1 MAPGFN
7 LRTDNWGGSYENR
20 FRLAQMI
27 VSRVREAIGPDFVL
41 ELRVSATLGVP
52 ETYPFEEMLQFL
64 KSVEDQIDIVNLV
77 TGMDEYH
84 DGNVKLCPPIF
95 EPHLLNLERAR
106 AIRESCDVLVNI
118 SGAIMDVQEAER
130 VLREGAADLVLLGR
144 SLVADPFWPKKGSGG
159 PRRRYCALHPLQQ
172 LLSHRHR
179 AFQHMLYCEPACL
192 QRKPRSADAAPAQT
206 ARSVVVV
213 GGGPAG
219 LKAAL
224 TAAQRG
230 HQVTLV
236 EQSGALGGLM
246 IPASVGAFKED
257 LRRYL
262 SYLRRQVEK
271 SQIHVM
277 LHTRADRALLEHLHP
292 DAVILAVGGRAVMP
306 PVPGLGTSGAVQAVA
321 LLNAGLESAGTRVT
335 ILGGGSIGCE
345 LALELAALD
354 RMVTVVELR
363 DKLAANG
370 NELYRQD
377 LMLHLEQETRITIL
391 TQTVCTGV
399 TAQGCTVREK
409 DGGTRVIPHDTF
421 VIAAGLRADADAV
434 EALYGVV
441 PETYYVGDCKRAA
454 SITEATTEAYFLGA
468 SL

>member
-1 MAPGFN
+1 MYG
-7 LRTDNWGGSYENR
+7 
-20 FRLAQMI
+20 
-27 VSRVREAIGPDFVL
+27 EAAGKYPHVFSP
-41 ELRVSATLGVP
+41 LRVKNIIYKNRLCSTTMSTVPTHTHLSSTNYGGIGIYDKALGGVAMIGMMYHGKAGASHY
-52 ETYPFEEMLQFL
+52 EANGADPFASKYDL
-64 KSVEDQIDIVNLV
+64 D
-77 TGMDEYH
+77 
-84 DGNVKLCPPIF
+84 
-95 EPHLLNLERAR
+95 
-106 AIRESCDVLVNI
+106 
-118 SGAIMDVQEAER
+118 

-144 SLVADPFWPKKGSGG
+144 SLVADPFWSKKVLEGREDDIVPCIRCNNCYHIATEHFNTCCTVN
-159 PRRRYCALHPLQQ
+159 PRVYRENRVPLT
-172 LLSHRHR
+172 
-179 AFQHMLYCEPACL
+179 P
-192 QRKPRSADAAPAQT
+192 PRAQT

-277 LHTRADRALLEHLHP
+277 LHTRADRALLERLHP

-321 LLNAGLESAGTRVT
+321 LLNAGLETAGTRVT

-345 LALELAALD
+345 LALD

-377 LMLHLEQETRITIL
+377 LMLHLEQETRITLL

-434 EALYGVV
+434 EALY
-441 PETYYVGDCKRAA
+441 AQ
-454 SITEATTEAYFLGA
+454 
-468 SL
+468 

>member
-1 MAPGFN
+1 
-7 LRTDNWGGSYENR
+7 
-20 FRLAQMI
+20 
-27 VSRVREAIGPDFVL
+27 
-41 ELRVSATLGVP
+41 
-52 ETYPFEEMLQFL
+52 
-64 KSVEDQIDIVNLV
+64 
-77 TGMDEYH
+77 
-84 DGNVKLCPPIF
+84 
-95 EPHLLNLERAR
+95 
-106 AIRESCDVLVNI
+106 
-118 SGAIMDVQEAER
+118 
-130 VLREGAADLVLLGR
+130 
-144 SLVADPFWPKKGSGG
+144 
-159 PRRRYCALHPLQQ
+159 
-172 LLSHRHR
+172 
-179 AFQHMLYCEPACL
+179 
-192 QRKPRSADAAPAQT
+192 
-206 ARSVVVV
+206 
-213 GGGPAG
+213 
-219 LKAAL
+219 
-224 TAAQRG
+224 
-230 HQVTLV
+230 
-236 EQSGALGGLM
+236 
-246 IPASVGAFKED
+246 
-257 LRRYL
+257 
-262 SYLRRQVEK
+262 
-271 SQIHVM
+271 
-277 LHTRADRALLEHLHP
+277 
-292 DAVILAVGGRAVMP
+292 MP

-321 LLNAGLESAGTRVT
+321 LLNAGLETAGTHVT

>member
-1 MAPGFN
+1 M
-7 LRTDNWGGSYENR
+7 
-20 FRLAQMI
+20 
-27 VSRVREAIGPDFVL
+27 
-41 ELRVSATLGVP
+41 
-52 ETYPFEEMLQFL
+52 
-64 KSVEDQIDIVNLV
+64 
-77 TGMDEYH
+77 
-84 DGNVKLCPPIF
+84 
-95 EPHLLNLERAR
+95 
-106 AIRESCDVLVNI
+106 
-118 SGAIMDVQEAER
+118 
-130 VLREGAADLVLLGR
+130 
-144 SLVADPFWPKKGSGG
+144 
-159 PRRRYCALHPLQQ
+159 
-172 LLSHRHR
+172 
-179 AFQHMLYCEPACL
+179 
-192 QRKPRSADAAPAQT
+192 
-206 ARSVVVV
+206 
-213 GGGPAG
+213 
-219 LKAAL
+219 
-224 TAAQRG
+224 
-230 HQVTLV
+230 TLV

-277 LHTRADRALLEHLHP
+277 LHTCADRALLEHLHP
-292 DAVILAVGGRAVMP
+292 DAVILAVGGRTVMP

-321 LLNAGLESAGTRVT
+321 LLNAGLETAGTRVT